1 MKALYLYLSSVS
13 SAANRRVE
21 DGRQDSN
28 SHLPTMEETMEVWRL
43 ARRSAF
49 LRSFTSS
56 QGLTLVQF
64 QLNLSC
70 LCAPR
75 NPA

>member
-56 QGLTLVQF
+56 QGLTLVHISA
-64 QLNLSC
+64 QLDLS
-70 LCAPR
+70 LCPS
-75 NPA
+75 